1 MQKFFFKAAGLFI
14 FLFTTIT
21 ALQVNAQGVNEKKEF
36 SPFKTWRG
44 VFTIQGGIEV
54 PFVFEI
60 AGTSRTNARVYFLNA
75 EERFDGGTANWTADS
90 LYINLEQFE
99 NELAFAIDPAG
110 TLKGV
115 LRKQNLSG
123 NATPVQA
130 AAYKNYRFPAP
141 VKHTSTDISG
151 TYAVELN
158 SPAGAKEKAVA
169 LFSQEG
175 NILKASFL
183 RTTGDSR
190 FLEGTIDNNQF
201 YLSSFIGSA
210 PSFYRGTIT
219 ENGRLQGEIV
229 GTRTNQSFS
238 AIPDENAALP
248 NPYTL
253 TYLKQ
258 GYTSFDFSFPDTTG
272 KPVTLK
278 DDRFKNKVVIISITG
293 SWCPNCY
300 DEASLLASWY
310 KTNKD
315 RGVEII
321 ALHYERQNDLVYAKK
336 AMTRFRHKLGI
347 TYTQLFAGLADKQ
360 YVAASLPALNNFLS
374 FPTTIFI
381 DRNQK
386 VRKIHTGYS
395 GPATGK
401 FYNQF
406 LKEFN
411 ETTDALLKE

>member
-1 MQKFFFKAAGLFI
+1 MQKFFYKRAGLSI
-14 FLFTTIT
+14 LFFTII
-21 ALQVNAQGVNEKKEF
+21 ALAQVNAQKDNEKSDF
-36 SPFKTWRG
+36 SPFQIWRG
-44 VFTIQGGIEV
+44 AITIQETIEV

-60 AGTSRTNARVYFLNA
+60 SGTSPTDARVFFLNGG
-75 EERFDGGTANWTADS
+75 ERFDGGPVNWTSDS

-99 NELAFAIDPAG
+99 NELAFAIDPSG

-115 LRKQNLSG
+115 LRKQNLTGTSTTVH
-123 NATPVQA
+123 AV
-130 AAYKNYRFPAP
+130 AYTNYRFHTP
-141 VKHTSTDISG
+141 VKNALANITG

-158 SPAGAKEKAVA
+158 SPNGSKEKAVA

-175 NILKASFL
+175 NIVKASFL

-190 FLEGTIDNNQF
+190 FLEGTIEDNKF
-201 YLSSFIGSA
+201 FLSSFIGSS
-210 PSFYRGTIT
+210 PSFYRGTIS
-219 ENGRLQGEIV
+219 EDGSLQGEIV
-229 GTRTNQSFS
+229 GARANQPFT

-248 NPYTL
+248 DPYAL

-258 GYTSFDFSFPDTTG
+258 GYTSFDFSFPDTSG
-272 KPVTLK
+272 NLVSLK
-278 DDRFKNKVVIISITG
+278 DDRFKNKVIIISITG

-300 DEASLLASWY
+300 DEASLLSSWY

-315 RGVEII
+315 RGVEIV
-321 ALHYERQNDLVYAKK
+321 ALHYERQNDLTYAKK
-336 AMTRFRHKLGI
+336 AMTRFRHKLDI
-347 TYTQLFAGLADKQ
+347 TYTQLFAGVADKQ
-360 YVAASLPALNNFLS
+360 FVAASLPSLNNFLS

-381 DRNQK
+381 DRNKK

-401 FYNQF
+401 FYDQF